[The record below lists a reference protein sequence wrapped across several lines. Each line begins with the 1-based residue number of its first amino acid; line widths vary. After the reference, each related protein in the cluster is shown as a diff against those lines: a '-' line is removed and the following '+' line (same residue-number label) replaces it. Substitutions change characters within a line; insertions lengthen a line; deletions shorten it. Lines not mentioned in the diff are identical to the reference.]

1 MVMPIRAGPR
11 SGATFSWE
19 KSSTLLASASVLQTS
34 IDKRYRRMTILKGRW
49 MRHDVI
55 CRNRT
60 NSRKAE
66 TRMECSR
73 GNVEKNQEC
82 RILARLQGL
91 LTPLPPRINLQL
103 KRG

>member
-1 MVMPIRAGPR
+1 MVMPIRGGPR
-11 SGATFSWE
+11 SGATFSWGR
-19 KSSTLLASASVLQTS
+19 SSTLLASGSVLQTS

-49 MRHDVI
+49 MRRDVI

-73 GNVEKNQEC
+73 GNVEVRTKNAESWEDYEVFSPHC
-82 RILARLQGL
+82 RLESIY
-91 LTPLPPRINLQL
+91 N
-103 KRG
+103 